1 MRFSQVRDEGTC
13 PPMPRRE
20 SRPKSEFCPKC
31 GFALWPTARP
41 RRVRFH
47 DLGANHWPLATT
59 LVRRWCGMQGRA
71 EKRPR
76 GSPQFLRQAAGLLA
90 VGPPGFEPGT
100 NSVMSAESAQSIE
113 CRGVLP
119 TDKPLEFQRRGGPGA
134 VHPVPVDPS
143 ITARFGAYLVP
154 TSEPVGRL
162 STVKDVAARWAVCTA
177 TVYSLAKS
185 GRLESL
191 RIGNSIR
198 FTVSAVAG
206 YEQTRVGAKAERH
219 PDRNTHG

>member
-41 RRVRFH
+41 RGVRFH
-47 DLGANHWPLATT
+47 DLWANHWPLATI

-119 TDKPLEFQRRGGPGA
+119 TDKPLELHGRGETAG
-134 VHPVPVDPS
+134 VRSVPASPA
-143 ITARFGAYLVP
+143 ITERFGAYLVP
-154 TSEPVGRL
+154 TSAPVGWLFTVTDGAARSAL
-162 STVKDVAARWAVCTA
+162 STSTD
-177 TVYSLAKS
+177 Y
-185 GRLESL
+185 
-191 RIGNSIR
+191 
-198 FTVSAVAG
+198 
-206 YEQTRVGAKAERH
+206 
-219 PDRNTHG
+219 